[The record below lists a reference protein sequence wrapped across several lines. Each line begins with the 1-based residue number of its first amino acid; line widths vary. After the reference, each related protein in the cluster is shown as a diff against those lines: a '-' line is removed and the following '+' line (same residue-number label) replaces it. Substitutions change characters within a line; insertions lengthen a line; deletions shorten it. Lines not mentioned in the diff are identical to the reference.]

1 MSEFQFPVPDLS
13 QSRPQGPMIPLVMVK
28 VEALKAAV
36 DAAKPD
42 EDVLELAKSYLAWL
56 VSDNLF

>member
-36 DAAKPD
+36 EASQPG
-42 EDVLELAKSYLAWL
+42 EDPLELAKNYLLWL
-56 VSDNLF
+56 ISDDLG

>member
-1 MSEFQFPVPDLS
+1 
-13 QSRPQGPMIPLVMVK
+13 MIPLVMVK